1 MTFSVT
7 KSYLSAVTGI
17 AIDKGLIKS
26 EKDKVSR
33 YIWDKTFDGQKNQ
46 KITWEHLLNQS
57 SDWKGSLWGINDW
70 EDRPNPKLNIDSW
83 RSEAQKEPGTRY
95 KYNDVRVNVLAY
107 SLLIIYR

>member
-95 KYNDVRVNVLAY
+95 KYL
-107 SLLIIYR
+107 SLIHI